1 MTTTTQG
8 RQVRVNFR
16 TDEETKKEA
25 SAVFDILGIDMS
37 TALNM
42 FLKQTIRDQSLPF
55 TPSIEPTRDVEAR
68 RQAAARQGRMY
79 TSVEELRAHYGD

>member
-1 MTTTTQG
+1 MDTTN

-16 TDEETKKEA
+16 TDEDTKRQA
-25 SAVFDILGIDMS
+25 NAVFDILGIDMS

-42 FLKQTIRDQSLPF
+42 FLRQTIRDQSLPF
-55 TPSIEPTRDVEAR
+55 TPSIEPTRDAEAR

-79 TSVEELRAHYGD
+79 RNVEELRAHYGD